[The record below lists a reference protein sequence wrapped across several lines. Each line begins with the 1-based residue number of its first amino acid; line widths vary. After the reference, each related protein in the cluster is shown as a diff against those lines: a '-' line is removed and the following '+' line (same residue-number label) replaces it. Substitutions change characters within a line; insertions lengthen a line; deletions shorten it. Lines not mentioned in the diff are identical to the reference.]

1 MSNVFPPKLMPKLEP
16 LPKINNIHPMD
27 YVSYSV
33 PHYPPMKTPKLQD
46 LQNETVTYPEFRNQ
60 DEVIKIIYPAKQA
73 IGATPIY
80 KEIRIVPSIIKPKKI
95 KEIKK
100 IKIPRCKDNQLYII
114 ILYIILIVLIY
125 YVLQIIFNF

>member
-16 LPKINNIHPMD
+16 LPKINNLHPMD
-27 YVSYSV
+27 YVSYSI

-80 KEIRIVPSIIKPKKI
+80 KEIRVAPTIIKPKKI
-95 KEIKK
+95 KK
-100 IKIPRCKDNQLYII
+100 IKAPRCKDNQLYII
-114 ILYIILIVLIY
+114 ILYIILIILIY